1 MSQLNPSGFR
11 ISVYIPVKGK
21 SQVGS
26 ENRLGPIENGKPN
39 IQCTPGAWCTR
50 DYPLHG
56 IKPNLSDLLKKLS
69 SVIKLLERL
78 NFQLS
83 RDHY

>member
-1 MSQLNPSGFR
+1 MSAYSLCLSG
-11 ISVYIPVKGK
+11 SVLAKHVGFELIFILR
-21 SQVGS
+21 VGS

-39 IQCTPGAWCTR
+39 IQCTR
-50 DYPLHG
+50 DYPLHVIG
-56 IKPNLSDLLKKLS
+56 PNHSNLLKKLS
-69 SVIKLLERL
+69 SVMKLLERL

>member
-11 ISVYIPVKGK
+11 ISVCIPVKGK

-39 IQCTPGAWCTR
+39 IQCTR

-56 IKPNLSDLLKKLS
+56 IGPNHSDLLKKLS
-69 SVIKLLERL
+69 SVMKLLERL
-78 NFQLS
+78 NFQFS